1 MPDDDPRAGNDD
13 GTSTTSAST
22 SSATT
27 SSSTE
32 DEDVLP
38 YPGFVPVALYYFDQ
52 TKPPRTWC
60 LKLVTNPWFE
70 RVSMLVILLNCVT
83 LGMFQPC
90 ADGECVSGRC
100 RLLQVCDDLIFA
112 FFALEMCVKVLAMG
126 FMGNNAYL
134 AETWNRLDFFI
145 VIAGALEYCL
155 DVGNIN
161 LSAIRTIRV
170 LRPLRAINR
179 IPSMR
184 ILVMLL
190 LDTLPMLGN
199 VLLLCFFVFFIFGI
213 VGVQLWAGLLRQRC
227 YLVLPDENISFPS
240 PISSYYQGMDAER
253 DYICSSDKDNGMHRC
268 SDLPP
273 LVLDSGLVCNA
284 SARPHSNN
292 VPTNASCVN
301 WNQYYS
307 NCTAGDKNPFQ
318 GSISFDNIGLAW
330 VAIFLVISLEGWSD
344 IMYYVQDA
352 HSFWDWIYFVLLI
365 VIGSFFMIN
374 LCLVVIATQFSETKK
389 REMERMRQERA
400 RYHSTST
407 LASTSVSDSGC
418 YTQIIKY
425 LTHLGRRAK
434 RRFLRWYRRR
444 RRRRARRRA
453 IREQGATSPG
463 SDSSLRRVRTPS
475 TSRHRDSHRMRSP
488 TKCLGTGFPP
498 VNNNNNHQ
506 HHIEEPCYED
516 GESICSGESGSIM
529 SSSSSSSSADSATA
543 ADNGVMCSSAL
554 SPEAWRGAP
563 QASPEL
569 SDVDLG
575 ASPRRPSCLRV
586 HPRHCLSNPTGS
598 GGAVERSMAPK
609 QQSGKNVSLQAPQSP
624 PPEPRGSA
632 GPGAGHQHPPTTTT
646 APTLTCAELLAFS
659 GAQSAALAASLASNF
674 AMHTFYS
681 TLSKGTKHYSA
692 PQLTFHPPI
701 GSRHCHGNTTN
712 TTATTTAVVAAD
724 ADNDTG
730 SVSSSSHHSSCSHE
744 FSGDEEDSC
753 SEYEDELSSGE
764 SSRSGPRP
772 RGACYNFW
780 MARQAQLRKLVDHQY
795 FQRGILT
802 AILVNTLSM
811 GIEYHDQPQE
821 LTLAVEISNLVFTGI
836 FGLEMLLKILAEGF
850 FTYISSGFNLFDG
863 VIVILSIV
871 ELCQSSGSG
880 LSVLRTFRLLRIL
893 KLVRFMPALR
903 RQLFI
908 MLRTMDNV
916 AVFFALLIL
925 FIFIFSILGMNLFGC
940 KFCVKEPDGTVQCDR
955 KNFDSLLWALVTVF
969 QILTQEDWNVVLF
982 NGMEKTS
989 PWAALYFVALMTFG
1003 NYVLFN
1009 LLVAILVEGFSAE
1022 GDRKKSLEA
1031 LKENVDGNANNSRKC
1046 NIQDADDDPKD
1057 NIMKETR
1064 MLSSHPGAGSGNC
1077 GCGGEE
1083 ALGPCVAPPIIT
1095 HTAATPQGSPNATL
1109 EPLVR
1114 ELNNRLSPLMAL
1126 AAPDSTNSERSMLSG
1141 SSPMGTPRL
1150 SRTPSNRSTAS
1161 HALVTAGTAL
1171 LNVPRQG
1178 GSNAGGGFVRNDT
1191 ASPGNPRRR
1200 RRSCVSPAPFA
1211 RKEAGEGPLIK
1222 LTRQGSGSSS
1232 GWQQRRR
1239 GDRSPCLADSDSDSV
1254 TDVDQDGDSLVPS
1267 PLQPPLNNAIAGQST
1282 PSSDHSHC
1290 NGGLPSTTI
1299 NNHGGATY
1307 NNHRSPNNNNNH
1319 KRQNILTKQNNTNA
1333 GSPPKPTATVAEPTA
1348 ATPRDEKSPPATPPS
1363 ADGSRKASL
1372 TPQGSLLSRHNSLQ
1386 SQHSAAFSRHN
1397 SLSSAAGSY
1406 LESRHN
1412 SLVCKPSKKLNLEGS
1427 MLHVKVDNAA
1437 AAALALGER
1446 TGNVPKLCW
1455 FFEPQWWRWC
1465 FENRQDYSLFIF
1477 SPESKARAYCNH
1489 MTRGR
1494 WFDYTVLVFI
1504 ALNCI
1509 TLAMERPN
1517 IPPKSLEREV
1527 LIAANYTFTVVFAF
1541 EMLVKVIAKGLWYG
1555 KKAYFNSGWNKMD
1568 GVLVLISLVD
1578 FFLTFVADGSPR
1590 IFGILRVFRL
1600 LRSLRPLRV
1609 INRAPGLKLV
1619 VQTLMSSLRPIG
1631 NIVLICCTFFIIFGI
1646 LGVQLFK
1653 GSFYFCEGPDV
1664 KGVKTKEDCL
1674 ARGMV
1679 WTNRKYNFDHLGQA
1693 LMALFVLSSKD
1704 GWVNIMY
1711 SGLDAVAEGVQPV
1724 ENYNEWRLLYFI
1736 SFLLLVAF
1744 FVLNMFVGVVVENF
1758 HRCREEQ
1765 EREERALRA
1774 AKRARKLEKKR
1785 RKMREPPYYAN
1796 YSKPRLFTHNIVTS
1810 KYFDLAIA
1818 AVIGLNVVTM
1828 AMEFYRMPVELEYAL
1843 KIFNYFF
1850 TAVFLLELSMK
1861 VVALG
1866 IPRYLVDKWNQLDI
1880 LIVILSIMGIVLE
1893 EMKSDLIPIN
1903 PTIIRVMRVLRI
1915 ARVLKLLKMAKGIR
1929 ALLDTVM
1936 QALPQVGNLGL
1947 LFFLLFFI
1955 FAALGV
1961 ELFGRLE
1968 CDESHP
1974 CQGLGEHAHFHNFGM
1989 AFLTLF
1995 RVATGDNWNG
2005 IMKDTLRDECDSR
2018 SDCVR
2023 NCCVSPII
2031 APLYFVVFVLMAQF
2045 VLVNVVVA
2053 VLMKHLEES
2062 HKQQDDDLD
2071 MEAELQEEMEQE
2083 LLEAKNKLALEAKIE
2098 FHKPIM
2104 KMSSLPANFT
2114 FYFQCEDAGGDSTQS
2129 PPTVSICIPDQHERP
2144 ASADNPKNVHHDAN
2158 DIELGI
2164 VPSININLRQ
2174 ASPEDGCAEKV
2185 AVADLRN
2192 GLLNA
2197 EPAPQLP
2204 PDSIDHD
2211 NDDLDARTPTPDN
2224 PVQTPSTEDDE
2235 ESVTTTTSTSRLRYL
2250 LPSYPELAKA
2260 DADSSESWTFS
2271 AEFPLSSVTRTA
2283 VSDDGDATDDDGDP
2297 ATPTT
2302 TTGIDTGSEESVRPA
2317 PVVVEGDDGDLEVVE
2332 VATPSEE
2339 VDGQVS

>member
-1 MPDDDPRAGNDD
+1 
-13 GTSTTSAST
+13 
-22 SSATT
+22 
-27 SSSTE
+27 
-32 DEDVLP
+32 
-38 YPGFVPVALYYFDQ
+38 
-52 TKPPRTWC
+52 
-60 LKLVTNPWFE
+60 WFE

-83 LGMFQPC
+83 LGMYQPC
-90 ADGECVSGRC
+90 ADNECQSARC
-100 RLLQVCDDLIFA
+100 RLLQVFDDLIFA
-112 FFALEMCVKVLAMG
+112 FFALEMCIKVLAMG
-126 FMGNNAYL
+126 FMGKNAYL
-134 AETWNRLDFFI
+134 AEAWNRLDFFI
-145 VIAGALEYCL
+145 VVAGALEYVL

-227 YLVLPDENISFPS
+227 YLVLPDDNTVPGSGCS
-240 PISSYYQGMDAER
+240 PISSYYQGVDAER
-253 DYICSSDKDNGMHRC
+253 DFICSTEKDNGMHRC
-268 SDLPP
+268 SGLPP
-273 LVLDSGLVCNA
+273 LVLTTGLVCNA
-284 SARPHSNN
+284 SALPHSDN

-389 REMERMRQERA
+389 REMERMRMERA
-400 RYHSTST
+400 RYHSSST

-418 YTQIIKY
+418 YTQIIN
-425 LTHLGRRAK
+425 AAFSP
-434 RRFLRWYRRR
+434 RFLRWYRRR
-444 RRRRARRRA
+444 KRRRARRA
-453 IREQGATSPG
+453 IAQATPAAVEATAGSPI
-463 SDSSLRRVRTPS
+463 SLRHQPS
-475 TSRHRDSHRMRSP
+475 T
-488 TKCLGTGFPP
+488 
-498 VNNNNNHQ
+498 
-506 HHIEEPCYED
+506 
-516 GESICSGESGSIM
+516 
-529 SSSSSSSSADSATA
+529 
-543 ADNGVMCSSAL
+543 
-554 SPEAWRGAP
+554 
-563 QASPEL
+563 
-569 SDVDLG
+569 
-575 ASPRRPSCLRV
+575 PRRPTP
-586 HPRHCLSNPTGS
+586 PRTGDIHHS
-598 GGAVERSMAPK
+598 DRSES
-609 QQSGKNVSLQAPQSP
+609 QSS
-624 PPEPRGSA
+624 
-632 GPGAGHQHPPTTTT
+632 
-646 APTLTCAELLAFS
+646 
-659 GAQSAALAASLASNF
+659 
-674 AMHTFYS
+674 
-681 TLSKGTKHYSA
+681 GTKHYSA
-692 PQLTFHPPI
+692 PQLTFHSHGSSRRRRRHPQPVDSPP
-701 GSRHCHGNTTN
+701 ST
-712 TTATTTAVVAAD
+712 
-724 ADNDTG
+724 
-730 SVSSSSHHSSCSHE
+730 SPSSSSSTSSSCSGAHSDSSSCGE
-744 FSGDEEDSC
+744 EED
-753 SEYEDELSSGE
+753 DGE
-764 SSRSGPRP
+764 EGRARGPCCR
-772 RGACYNFW
+772 FW
-780 MARQAQLRKLVDHQY
+780 RARQVQLRRLVGHQY

-811 GIEYHDQPQE
+811 GIEYHDQPHE
-821 LTLAVEISNLVFTGI
+821 LTQAVEISNLIFTGI

-850 FTYISSGFNLFDG
+850 LSYISSGFNLFDG

-871 ELCQSSGSG
+871 ELTQSSGSG

-925 FIFIFSILGMNLFGC
+925 FIFIFSVLGMNLFGC

-1022 GDRKKSLEA
+1022 A
-1031 LKENVDGNANNSRKC
+1031 LKDTADIDADGNQKYAS
-1046 NIQDADDDPKD
+1046 QDAEDDPKD
-1057 NIMKETR
+1057 NIMKGIVF
-1064 MLSSHPGAGSGNC
+1064 SPCGSHN
-1077 GCGGEE
+1077 
-1083 ALGPCVAPPIIT
+1083 T
-1095 HTAATPQGSPNATL
+1095 TARAN
-1109 EPLVR
+1109 VR
-1114 ELNNRLSPLMAL
+1114 DNQY
-1126 AAPDSTNSERSMLSG
+1126 
-1141 SSPMGTPRL
+1141 PRAVI
-1150 SRTPSNRSTAS
+1150 NE
-1161 HALVTAGTAL
+1161 
-1171 LNVPRQG
+1171 RQG
-1178 GSNAGGGFVRNDT
+1178 HHRDAAVVPVQKRGCCPSRHAD
-1191 ASPGNPRRR
+1191 ARRTR
-1200 RRSCVSPAPFA
+1200 RRSRPWRSPAFP
-1211 RKEAGEGPLIK
+1211 RSSH
-1222 LTRQGSGSSS
+1222 TRRPPRRALPAPPWRCPWFEISATGSRPS
-1232 GWQQRRR
+1232 RRCTFPR
-1239 GDRSPCLADSDSDSV
+1239 PVPPHPRPTPGVAPRSVPRSCLAGAKQQTLEDDKREQAV
-1254 TDVDQDGDSLVPS
+1254 H
-1267 PLQPPLNNAIAGQST
+1267 NAFVI
-1282 PSSDHSHC
+1282 
-1290 NGGLPSTTI
+1290 
-1299 NNHGGATY
+1299 
-1307 NNHRSPNNNNNH
+1307 RS
-1319 KRQNILTKQNNTNA
+1319 ITK
-1333 GSPPKPTATVAEPTA
+1333 
-1348 ATPRDEKSPPATPPS
+1348 
-1363 ADGSRKASL
+1363 
-1372 TPQGSLLSRHNSLQ
+1372 
-1386 SQHSAAFSRHN
+1386 
-1397 SLSSAAGSY
+1397 
-1406 LESRHN
+1406 
-1412 SLVCKPSKKLNLEGS
+1412 
-1427 MLHVKVDNAA
+1427 
-1437 AAALALGER
+1437 
-1446 TGNVPKLCW
+1446 
-1455 FFEPQWWRWC
+1455 WC
-1465 FENRQDYSLFIF
+1465 FENRDNHSLFIF
-1477 SPESKARAYCNH
+1477 PPESKMRIYCNRL
-1489 MTRGR
+1489 TDGR

-1517 IPPKSLEREV
+1517 IPPKSLEREL

-1555 KKAYFNSGWNKMD
+1555 DKAYFKSGWNKMD
-1568 GVLVLISLVD
+1568 GVLVTISLVD

-1664 KGVKTKEDCL
+1664 KGVRTKEDCL
-1674 ARGMV
+1674 ERGMM

-1711 SGLDAVAEGVQPV
+1711 SGLDAVGEGIQPV

-1765 EREERALRA
+1765 EREERAMRA

-1785 RKMREPPYYAN
+1785 RSEFLCLAEMREPPYYAN

-1828 AMEFYRMPVELEYAL
+1828 AMEFYRMPLELEYAL

-1850 TAVFLLELSMK
+1850 TAVSFLILKNRCHYFSFGSYSNLI
-1861 VVALG
+1861 L
-1866 IPRYLVDKWNQLDI
+1866 RWNQLDI

-1955 FAALGV
+1955 FAALG
-1961 ELFGRLE
+1961 LQKFPQ

-2005 IMKDTLRDECDSR
+2005 IMKDTLRDECDAR

-2023 NCCVSPII
+2023 NCCVSAII

-2062 HKQQDDDLD
+2062 HKQ
-2071 MEAELQEEMEQE
+2071 
-2083 LLEAKNKLALEAKIE
+2083 
-2098 FHKPIM
+2098 
-2104 KMSSLPANFT
+2104 
-2114 FYFQCEDAGGDSTQS
+2114 
-2129 PPTVSICIPDQHERP
+2129 
-2144 ASADNPKNVHHDAN
+2144 
-2158 DIELGI
+2158 
-2164 VPSININLRQ
+2164 
-2174 ASPEDGCAEKV
+2174 
-2185 AVADLRN
+2185 
-2192 GLLNA
+2192 
-2197 EPAPQLP
+2197 
-2204 PDSIDHD
+2204 
-2211 NDDLDARTPTPDN
+2211 
-2224 PVQTPSTEDDE
+2224 
-2235 ESVTTTTSTSRLRYL
+2235 
-2250 LPSYPELAKA
+2250 
-2260 DADSSESWTFS
+2260 
-2271 AEFPLSSVTRTA
+2271 
-2283 VSDDGDATDDDGDP
+2283 
-2297 ATPTT
+2297 
-2302 TTGIDTGSEESVRPA
+2302 
-2317 PVVVEGDDGDLEVVE
+2317 
-2332 VATPSEE
+2332 
-2339 VDGQVS
+2339 